1 MDSRLRTI
9 MDFVPIGSRVA
20 DIGTDHGYLAIELI
34 KSKIAISVI
43 ASDKN
48 AGPLEA
54 ARKNI
59 KAAEVEGDI
68 DLRLGDGLQSIN
80 TGEVNVICIA
90 GMGGALICEILT
102 ASPEVTAQVDKI
114 ILQPMNAVEKVRQWV
129 ESNDWNIEDE
139 DLAEVDGII
148 YEILCISHSL
158 QVNSTK
164 KMNSPLLP
172 KFIQSKIDK
181 LKRILEAMNQSTRA
195 RTSDKYFEIQE
206 QIRKLEIQL
215 ESIINHKKE
224 NL

>member
-129 ESNDWNIEDE
+129 SLNGWNIEDE

-181 LKRILEAMNQSTRA
+181 LKRVLKAMNQSTRA

-206 QIRKLEIQL
+206 QIRKLEIEL
-215 ESIINHKKE
+215 TSIEGNM
-224 NL
+224 

>member
-114 ILQPMNAVEKVRQWV
+114 ILQPMNAVDKVRQWV
-129 ESNDWNIEDE
+129 SLNNWNIEDE

-195 RTSDKYFEIQE
+195 RTSDKYFEVQE

>member
-9 MDFVPIGSRVA
+9 MNFVPIGSRVA

-114 ILQPMNAVEKVRQWV
+114 ILQPMNAVDKVRQWV
-129 ESNDWNIEDE
+129 KLNGWNIEDE

-195 RTSDKYFEIQE
+195 RTSDKYFEVQE